1 MQTLEEK
8 QQDGM
13 TGAGPETEFHTELF
27 GFNRVEVLSYIER
40 ISAANAEKARA
51 LEDTIA
57 ALQKDL
63 TGVRRQGS
71 TLAQKAKQVFNE
83 LENQKKRA
91 EDAVAEA
98 AALRT
103 EVDKANDE
111 IAAVRSRLFARE
123 QENAALKSDN
133 ARLSETVDDLTR
145 ALTRRG
151 APLPAGQ
158 NASASG
164 SSGDQALLQQAQLKA
179 RDILRAADAQATAHI
194 EKAKEDAAAIVAQAK
209 VEKSKAKAGL
219 AESADGI
226 AASIAVLKAQLAA
239 VDAKILA
246 ATGDLQKATD
256 GITAALGNTERS
268 LSSLGAQVER
278 FPENAPAAQPQP
290 AQPAAPPAPQEP
302 APAREYAVQEHAA
315 YPVREGQSVRDGA
328 VPAFAPDSEYDR
340 YVRARREE
348 DAYYSAL
355 RRVRYEDEL
364 RDRFYE
370 EERLRQEAL
379 RRIRYDE
386 ALREQEY
393 ARRCGPDH
401 RAPYAAAPE
410 GGYPLYASRRDDRF
424 DRAPALGRD
433 GGAAVVQARE
443 ADLPQT
449 AAAGRHAAVQQ
460 PMAPMP
466 SSVPPAAE
474 EPQQELQPP
483 AFEASRPRYRA
494 TNGRPLPGRNVTP
507 QGDRPAVLEEQYDA
521 VQHAARGG
529 APGNAPYDI
538 PEAPAQP
545 VVQKVEIPQVPP
557 KEPPES
563 GSQIPFGKPHAPRA
577 MPFAPF
583 DPYTPHTAPYIEPDA
598 EAARILNTPPPPPPR
613 GTEAK
618 QPYVPQPT
626 PIAPSVP
633 LSGPYARP
641 SAAAVAGTPQ
651 AQPAPAR
658 TEEPVIIPYSA
669 PIPPMGSKAD
679 AGEAAPASAARKGEA
694 SPAAPVSGQ
703 KKPEMQR
710 AQEPSAPS
718 VGAAAKPPVF
728 TAPRGQQKQGSAL
741 SDDLLANLNALLNGG
756 QEP

>member
-71 TLAQKAKQVFNE
+71 TLAQKEKQVFNE

-151 APLPAGQ
+151 APLPTGQ

-315 YPVREGQSVRDGA
+315 YPVREGRSVRDGA

-679 AGEAAPASAARKGEA
+679 AGEAAAASAARKGEA

>member
-226 AASIAVLKAQLAA
+226 AASIPVLKAQLAA

-315 YPVREGQSVRDGA
+315 YPVREGRSVRDGA

-679 AGEAAPASAARKGEA
+679 AGEAAAASAARKGEA

>member
-290 AQPAAPPAPQEP
+290 AQLAAPPAPQEP

-315 YPVREGQSVRDGA
+315 YPVREGRSVRDGA

>member
-1 MQTLEEK
+1 VQTLEEK

-151 APLPAGQ
+151 APLPTGQ

-315 YPVREGQSVRDGA
+315 YPVREGRSVRDGA

-626 PIAPSVP
+626 PRSPSKNLRRSMSRRRTLRHSRTLRDRTGKDP
-633 LSGPYARP
+633 CGP
-641 SAAAVAGTPQ
+641 
-651 AQPAPAR
+651 
-658 TEEPVIIPYSA
+658 I
-669 PIPPMGSKAD
+669 GSKGLGWPD
-679 AGEAAPASAARKGEA
+679 
-694 SPAAPVSGQ
+694 
-703 KKPEMQR
+703 
-710 AQEPSAPS
+710 
-718 VGAAAKPPVF
+718 PPD
-728 TAPRGQQKQGSAL
+728 RGFQPPDYG
-741 SDDLLANLNALLNGG
+741 
-756 QEP
+756 P

>member
-111 IAAVRSRLFARE
+111 IAAVRSRRFARE

-315 YPVREGQSVRDGA
+315 YPVREGRSVRDGA
-328 VPAFAPDSEYDR
+328 VPAFVPDSEYDR

-679 AGEAAPASAARKGEA
+679 AGEAAAASAARKGEA

>member
-98 AALRT
+98 TALRT

-315 YPVREGQSVRDGA
+315 YPVREGRSVRDGA

-679 AGEAAPASAARKGEA
+679 AGEAAAASAARKGEA

>member
-8 QQDGM
+8 QQDSM

-151 APLPAGQ
+151 APLPTGQ

-315 YPVREGQSVRDGA
+315 YPVREGRSVRDGA
-328 VPAFAPDSEYDR
+328 VPAFATDSEYDR

-679 AGEAAPASAARKGEA
+679 AGEAAAASAARKGEA

-710 AQEPSAPS
+710 AQELSAPS

>member
-256 GITAALGNTERS
+256 GLGNTERS

-315 YPVREGQSVRDGA
+315 YPVREGRSVRDGA

-679 AGEAAPASAARKGEA
+679 AGEAAAASAARKGEA

-710 AQEPSAPS
+710 AQELSAPS

>member
-91 EDAVAEA
+91 EDAVAGA

-315 YPVREGQSVRDGA
+315 YPVREGRSVRDGA

-710 AQEPSAPS
+710 AQELSAPS

>member
-315 YPVREGQSVRDGA
+315 YPVREGRSVRDGA

-433 GGAAVVQARE
+433 GGAAVVQARGGSP
-443 ADLPQT
+443 ADSGRRTARCSPAAHGAHAVFCAARGRGT
-449 AAAGRHAAVQQ
+449 AAGAAAAG
-460 PMAPMP
+460 
-466 SSVPPAAE
+466 
-474 EPQQELQPP
+474 L
-483 AFEASRPRYRA
+483 
-494 TNGRPLPGRNVTP
+494 
-507 QGDRPAVLEEQYDA
+507 
-521 VQHAARGG
+521 
-529 APGNAPYDI
+529 
-538 PEAPAQP
+538 
-545 VVQKVEIPQVPP
+545 
-557 KEPPES
+557 
-563 GSQIPFGKPHAPRA
+563 
-577 MPFAPF
+577 
-583 DPYTPHTAPYIEPDA
+583 
-598 EAARILNTPPPPPPR
+598 
-613 GTEAK
+613 
-618 QPYVPQPT
+618 
-626 PIAPSVP
+626 
-633 LSGPYARP
+633 
-641 SAAAVAGTPQ
+641 
-651 AQPAPAR
+651 
-658 TEEPVIIPYSA
+658 
-669 PIPPMGSKAD
+669 
-679 AGEAAPASAARKGEA
+679 
-694 SPAAPVSGQ
+694 
-703 KKPEMQR
+703 
-710 AQEPSAPS
+710 
-718 VGAAAKPPVF
+718 
-728 TAPRGQQKQGSAL
+728 
-741 SDDLLANLNALLNGG
+741 
-756 QEP
+756 

>member
-315 YPVREGQSVRDGA
+315 YPVREGRSVRDGA

-393 ARRCGPDH
+393 ARRYGPDH

-679 AGEAAPASAARKGEA
+679 AGEAAAASAARKGEA

>member
-151 APLPAGQ
+151 APLPTGQ

-239 VDAKILA
+239 VDAKILG

-315 YPVREGQSVRDGA
+315 YPVREGRSVRDGA

-618 QPYVPQPT
+618 PPYVPQPT

-679 AGEAAPASAARKGEA
+679 AGEAAAASAARKGEA

>member
-91 EDAVAEA
+91 EDAVGEA

-315 YPVREGQSVRDGA
+315 YPVREGRSVRDGA
-328 VPAFAPDSEYDR
+328 VPAFVPDSEYDR

-613 GTEAK
+613 GTVAK

-679 AGEAAPASAARKGEA
+679 AGEAAAASAARKGEA